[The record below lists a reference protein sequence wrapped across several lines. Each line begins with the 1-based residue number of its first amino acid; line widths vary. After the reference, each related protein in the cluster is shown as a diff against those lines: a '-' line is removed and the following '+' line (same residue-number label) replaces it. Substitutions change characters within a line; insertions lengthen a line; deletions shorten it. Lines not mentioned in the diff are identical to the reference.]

1 MEEKN
6 WLAHRFA
13 PRILVSS
20 TFDALELCLRSQQTI
35 ASYLS
40 HASDIVQPI
49 SINSISNIINFD
61 TFRLKLIDSFDKN
74 ANRLDAILEQTA
86 PNIDWTVRPT
96 EELRSNEQTPWF
108 TAWSNKYVETLDY
121 QPHELIQM
129 PVAFVYV
136 ASVSDQDPTRALQL
150 LCRPQSLPKIY
161 QNNEYYSA
169 VPSAFLLIHDGS
181 EAQALQAESMTR
193 ELKSTFKDAVVG
205 AVPVVA
211 SEDITSAIHA
221 QMHNFLSNL
230 LIEGIAPFLE
240 KKLVDLYGLIA

>member
-1 MEEKN
+1 
-6 WLAHRFA
+6 
-13 PRILVSS
+13 
-20 TFDALELCLRSQQTI
+20 
-35 ASYLS
+35 
-40 HASDIVQPI
+40 
-49 SINSISNIINFD
+49 
-61 TFRLKLIDSFDKN
+61 
-74 ANRLDAILEQTA
+74 
-86 PNIDWTVRPT
+86 
-96 EELRSNEQTPWF
+96 
-108 TAWSNKYVETLDY
+108 
-121 QPHELIQM
+121 M

-181 EAQALQAESMTR
+181 EAQALQAESMTK

-221 QMHNFLSNL
+221 
-230 LIEGIAPFLE
+230 
-240 KKLVDLYGLIA
+240 